1 MVLANISVYR
11 KFILALTAL
20 LVIGSGFIG
29 SLQSASASDYAATC
43 AQYHTVQRGET
54 LYRISLRYNTSV
66 TSLQSLNGIRDANRI
81 YAGQSLCVAVNTA
94 KTHTVQRG
102 ETLTRIARYYGV
114 SMTVLAQVNNITNV
128 NLIYV
133 GQVLKIPDFTI
144 Q

>member
-1 MVLANISVYR
+1 MAYSIIFR
-11 KFILALTAL
+11 KFLLALTAI
-20 LVIGSGFIG
+20 LVVVGGFAG
-29 SLQSASASDYAATC
+29 SLQSASAQDFAAAC
-43 AQYHTVQRGET
+43 AQYHTIQRGET
-54 LYRISLRYNTSV
+54 LYRISQRYNTSV
-66 TSLQSLNGIRDANRI
+66 ANLQSLNGIRDANRI
-81 YAGQSLCVAVNTA
+81 YAGQTLCVAVSAA
-94 KTHTVQRG
+94 KTHTVAAG